1 MIKKYFLK
9 NKLFLLFVV
18 FLFIKINTAF
28 SQATYSTNPTA
39 AAIATELQSSGIII
53 SNPVITS
60 GAANQ
65 IGIFSN
71 GTAGA
76 ALEVDSGIAFTT
88 SSIATTFN
96 NSNLNSYTSEGFDG
110 GFAFNDEDLTNINT
124 SANRDV
130 VVFEFDFVAQ
140 PNYVGVLVE
149 YQFGSEEFPDYV
161 GSVFNDVFGFFVS
174 DPTGSD
180 PGVPDGDVNNNNTY
194 DFGET
199 PALNLAIVPG
209 TSNAVSINNIN
220 AGFKGCAQDGVTLTD
235 LTQSALYINN
245 GHSLD
250 NDADPNNSASCS
262 LNDQAKPIHVEF
274 NGITKKFTTNIN
286 LIVGVTYHMKIAIAD
301 VGDASLDSGV
311 FVSSVGGLP
320 IIITSDDSGSV
331 VTTSGGV
338 AVANVLVNDTVGIV
352 TNPPIAEVDLVEVSS
367 TNAGVSLN
375 TSTGAIN
382 VAPGTMPGVYSLVY
396 STCKPAPTNC
406 SSSTVTVTVLP
417 DNDGDGIDDATDLD
431 DDNDGILDTAEGFC
445 GSTEVNLLD
454 GAVSVGLSVFDTSNN
469 TDYTQLQTVQ
479 GQPSPLAPEI
489 FINAYDT
496 TGGRGIFSFTYA
508 SPKMVS
514 IDSNGLLN
522 LVFHQYDNIANT
534 SGGYVGTNRN
544 VSIVTDQGTLTA
556 TWVISPAQ
564 ATILDA
570 GGWVKQS
577 LTFAV
582 TPNTDL
588 EVTSLEIDME
598 ANSGGT
604 ASTTF
609 FPGTSEVYALA
620 IEPLFGCGTSI
631 DTDDDGTPDYLDLDS
646 DNDGCNDVLESGGV
660 DANSDGILDGDGFN
674 ASGQVTT
681 GGAILGTSYDGVVGG
696 EILAV
701 NIDIDTAPSNVS
713 TSVSASSVS
722 FTVVSSADQATSFTT
737 GTPNYSVPNN
747 ATGGLT
753 YQWYD
758 GDPDSGGTM
767 LTNFAPYSNVTTSV
781 LGINPNAS
789 LNGKTY
795 YVVAK
800 HANNSCGEKTS
811 ATLCVVDD
819 TLAVSDDTICL
830 GATATIT
837 LSLSVSGVN
846 YQLRLDSDDS
856 NVGSVVAGTGGNIN
870 FNVTPIVNTTY
881 NILASNGTCSSELV
895 DKPIVTVTPTV
906 TIAAFSPTTSTRCQG
921 AGNVTTTTTG
931 TNTTGITYSL
941 DAASLTGGNS
951 INGATGEVTYVAGW
965 SGTTTITASAAGCS
979 GPATT
984 THVVTITPTVT
995 IAAFSPTTST
1005 RCQGAGTVTTTTTGI
1020 NTTGIT
1026 YSLDAASLTGG
1037 NSING
1042 ATGEVTYVAGWS
1054 GTSTI
1059 TASAA
1064 GCNGPATTTHAVT
1077 ITPTVT
1083 IAAFS
1088 PTTSTRCQGAGTVT
1102 TTTTGTNTTGITYSL
1117 DAASL
1122 TGGNSINGAT
1132 GEVTYVAG
1140 WSGTTTIT
1148 ASATGCSGP
1157 AMTTHAVTVTPTVT
1171 IAAFSP
1177 TTSTRCQGAGTV
1189 TTTTTGTN
1197 TTGITY
1203 S

>member
-1 MIKKYFLK
+1 MIKKYFFK
-9 NKLFLLFVV
+9 NKLSLLLIL
-18 FLFIKINTAF
+18 FLFIKINAIF
-28 SQATYSTNPTA
+28 SQATYSTSPTA
-39 AAIATELQSSGIII
+39 TAIATELQSSGIII

-60 GAANQ
+60 GVGTQ
-65 IGIFSN
+65 LGIFSN
-71 GTAGA
+71 GITGA
-76 ALEVDSGIAFTT
+76 ALEVDSGIAFSTA
-88 SSIATTFN
+88 SIATTFN

-110 GFAFNDEDLTNINT
+110 GFAFNDEDLTNINAT
-124 SANRDV
+124 ANRDV

-209 TSNAVSINNIN
+209 TSNAVSINNLN
-220 AGFKGCAQDGVTLTD
+220 AGFKGCAQDGTTPTD

-320 IIITSDDSGSV
+320 IIITNDDSGSV

-352 TNPPIAEVDLVEVSS
+352 TNPPVSEVDLVEVSS

-375 TSTGAIN
+375 TSTGAVN
-382 VAPGTMPGVYSLVY
+382 VAPGTPPGVYTLVY

-406 SSSTVTVTVLP
+406 SSSTVIVNVLP

-431 DDNDGILDTAEGFC
+431 DDNDGILDSEENCDSASISETTGTIPWSGPTTSNVTISSTTSSSTLATRSNP
-445 GSTEVNLLD
+445 GSFVLDEQYPFSVLTDILVTPSGVTNLTRLTYT
-454 GAVSVGLSVFDTSNN
+454 FDTPIPATELAYAVLDVNFGN
-469 TDYTQLQTVQ
+469 
-479 GQPSPLAPEI
+479 PSI
-489 FINAYDT
+489 QF
-496 TGGRGIFSFTYA
+496 F
-508 SPKMVS
+508 V
-514 IDSNGLLN
+514 
-522 LVFHQYDNIANT
+522 
-534 SGGYVGTNRN
+534 
-544 VSIVTDQGTLTA
+544 
-556 TWVISPAQ
+556 
-564 ATILDA
+564 
-570 GGWVKQS
+570 
-577 LTFAV
+577 
-582 TPNTDL
+582 
-588 EVTSLEIDME
+588 
-598 ANSGGT
+598 SGGT
-604 ASTTF
+604 ATTEDFRVGNGTSNPFVYNSSDGTVSFPSPPSASNRYSTRLIGVTEKTVTTF
-609 FPGTSEVYALA
+609 TIEINDLTSGDLIALNML
-620 IEPLFGCGTSI
+620 PVMTC
-631 DTDDDGTPDYLDLDS
+631 DTDSDNDGVIDSLDLDS
-646 DNDGCNDVLESGGV
+646 DNDGCNDVVESGGV
-660 DANSDGILDGDGFN
+660 DVNSDGILDGDGFN

-681 GGAILGTSYDGVVGG
+681 GGAILGTSYNGVLGG

-713 TSVSASSVS
+713 TSVSTSSVS

-758 GDPDSGGTM
+758 GDPDSGGTI
-767 LTNFAPYSNVTTSV
+767 LINTPPYSNVTTSV

-795 YVVAK
+795 YVVVK

-837 LSLSVSGVN
+837 LSSSVSGVN

-856 NVGSVVAGTGGNIN
+856 NVGSVIAGTGGNIN

-906 TIAAFSPTTSTRCQG
+906 TIAAFSP
-921 AGNVTTTTTG
+921 A
-931 TNTTGITYSL
+931 
-941 DAASLTGGNS
+941 
-951 INGATGEVTYVAGW
+951 
-965 SGTTTITASAAGCS
+965 
-979 GPATT
+979 
-984 THVVTITPTVT
+984 
-995 IAAFSPTTST
+995 TST
-1005 RCQGAGTVTTTTTGI
+1005 RCQGAGT
-1020 NTTGIT
+1020 
-1026 YSLDAASLTGG
+1026 
-1037 NSING
+1037 
-1042 ATGEVTYVAGWS
+1042 
-1054 GTSTI
+1054 
-1059 TASAA
+1059 
-1064 GCNGPATTTHAVT
+1064 
-1077 ITPTVT
+1077 
-1083 IAAFS
+1083 
-1088 PTTSTRCQGAGTVT
+1088 
-1102 TTTTGTNTTGITYSL
+1102 
-1117 DAASL
+1117 
-1122 TGGNSINGAT
+1122 
-1132 GEVTYVAG
+1132 
-1140 WSGTTTIT
+1140 
-1148 ASATGCSGP
+1148 
-1157 AMTTHAVTVTPTVT
+1157 
-1171 IAAFSP
+1171 
-1177 TTSTRCQGAGTV
+1177 
-1189 TTTTTGTN
+1189 
-1197 TTGITY
+1197 
-1203 S
+1203 